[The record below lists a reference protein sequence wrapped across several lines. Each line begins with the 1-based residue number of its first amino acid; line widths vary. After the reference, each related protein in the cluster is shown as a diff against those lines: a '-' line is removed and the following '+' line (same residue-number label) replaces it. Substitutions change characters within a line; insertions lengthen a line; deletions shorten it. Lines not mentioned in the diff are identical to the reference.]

1 MSEVSTV
8 ERTLVAFTVT
18 LLATTVAH
26 ASHPPSPSIRTVETE
41 RKPSPD
47 VSPRIGHFVAA
58 PGTDARG
65 LSFVRQV
72 VSPGPA
78 QRSARAQSRVL
89 YLNREGAL
97 LSPGDN
103 DARTDRSSIVT
114 QPVFITPWDIDDET
128 WDDTMSC
135 MRDMYARFDVVVT
148 DIDPGDTPHIE
159 AVFGGHPNDV
169 GLPDEVA
176 GVSPFTTDCST
187 IENSIVFT
195 FTDVLPDDPQLMC
208 EIMAQE
214 IAHSFGLDH
223 QLLAEDPMT
232 YLEYDG
238 NREFQDEMSDCGEFE
253 SRDCGIDG
261 SVCRSGQNSVALLT
275 SRLGKRNA
283 EGSDALPE
291 VPTTTAEP
299 EVSGCAAS
307 GSGGPLGGIAVVL
320 LALRR
325 RRVLRRVRCSREN
338 SAAT

>member
-1 MSEVSTV
+1 MSRVSTV

-18 LLATTVAH
+18 LLATNVAH
-26 ASHPPSPSIRTVETE
+26 ASHPPSPSLRTVETE
-41 RKPSPD
+41 HRASPD
-47 VSPRIGHFVAA
+47 GSPRIGHFVA

-72 VSPGPA
+72 VSPQPSH
-78 QRSARAQSRVL
+78 RSGRAVSRVL

-97 LSPGDN
+97 LLPGDN
-103 DARTDRSSIVT
+103 DARTDQSSIVT
-114 QPVFITPWDIDDET
+114 QPVFLTPWDIDDEM

-135 MRDMYARFDVVVT
+135 MRGMYARFDVRVT
-148 DIDPGDTPHIE
+148 DIDPGATPHIE

-195 FTDVLPDDPQLMC
+195 FTEVLPDDPQLMC

-238 NREFQDEMSDCGEFE
+238 NREFQDEMADCGEFE

-275 SRLGKRNA
+275 SRLGQRNA
-283 EGSDALPE
+283 GSDASPE

-307 GSGGPLGGIAVVL
+307 GSGGPLVGIAVVL

>member
-8 ERTLVAFTVT
+8 ERTLVAFTIS

-26 ASHPPSPSIRTVETE
+26 ASHPPSPRIRTVEPE
-41 RKPSPD
+41 RRASPD
-47 VSPRIGHFVAA
+47 IAPRIGHFVAG
-58 PGTDARG
+58 GTDARG
-65 LSFVRQV
+65 LAFPRQV
-72 VSPGPA
+72 VAPQPSH
-78 QRSARAQSRVL
+78 RSTRARSRVL

-97 LSPGDN
+97 LYPGDN
-103 DARTDRSSIVT
+103 DARTDRSSVIT
-114 QPVFITPWDIDDET
+114 QPVFITPWEIDDEM
-128 WDDTMSC
+128 WDETMSC
-135 MRDMYARFDVVVT
+135 MRDMYARFDVRVT
-148 DIDPGDTPHIE
+148 DVDPGDTDHIE
-159 AVFGGHPNDV
+159 AIFGGHPNDV

-195 FTDVLPDDPQLMC
+195 FTDVLPDDAQLMC

-232 YLEYDG
+232 YLPYEG
-238 NREFQDEMSDCGEFE
+238 NREFQNEMADCGEFE

-275 SRLGKRNA
+275 SRLGERNA
-283 EGSDALPE
+283 FGSDASPE

-299 EVSGCAAS
+299 EVGSCATS

-320 LALRR
+320 MVFRRR
-325 RRVLRRVRCSREN
+325 RRVLRTLECSREN